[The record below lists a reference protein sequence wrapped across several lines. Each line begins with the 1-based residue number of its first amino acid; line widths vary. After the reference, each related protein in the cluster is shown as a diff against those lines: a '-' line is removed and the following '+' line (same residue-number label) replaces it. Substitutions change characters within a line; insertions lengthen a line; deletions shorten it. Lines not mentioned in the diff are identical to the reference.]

1 MHPRFETAFAQ
12 LPAALQAAL
21 APLIADTYFPAML
34 SAEQVADVRRQSGL
48 DDDALAFALLPLAA
62 ACAQTEI

>member
-21 APLIADTYFPAML
+21 APWIADVHFPAML
-34 SAEQVADVRRQSGL
+34 SAEQVAEDRKSVV
-48 DDDALAFALLPLAA
+48 
-62 ACAQTEI
+62 